1 MLTLSLLNSRFATW
15 AVFVGSAA
23 FVALAIDVGVENPGL
38 GLIMA
43 GVTALLVGKRV
54 RDRRRMQK
62 LLTSGNVSVV
72 LEAWHDSLKRVPH
85 AETMRP
91 LVVATL
97 MAAHGMIDKARHAL
111 GAAKR
116 GDAWDAALEHR
127 LMIETLIDAFEGER
141 ERALST
147 ATRLANLPIMPTS
160 PFMRARI
167 TALRTALLA
176 FARSFAHQAQEKD
189 ILALERAAGQNPL
202 VHWPMRYAAAVA
214 HVDRGNARQ
223 ALALLQGAP
232 DWPEESVFHHFHREL
247 VDRSAPAGCPDPSGG
262 A

>member
-15 AVFVGSAA
+15 SFFVGSAA
-23 FVALAIDVGVENPGL
+23 LVALAIHVGLNNPSL
-38 GLIMA
+38 GLLMA
-43 GVTALLVGKRV
+43 SFAALMLIKRI
-54 RDRRRMQK
+54 RDKRRMQK
-62 LLTSGNVSVV
+62 LLTSGNVAVV
-72 LEAWHDSLKRVPH
+72 LEAWHDSLRRVPH

-97 MAAHGMIDKARHAL
+97 LAAHGMIEKARYAL

-116 GDAWDAALEHR
+116 GEAWDAALEHR

-147 ATRLANLPIMPTS
+147 ATRLASLPIVPTS
-160 PFMRARI
+160 PWMRARI

-189 ILALERAAGQNPL
+189 ILALKRAAGQNPL

-214 HVDRGNARQ
+214 YVDRGDAHQAR
-223 ALALLQGAP
+223 ALLQGAP

-247 VDRSAPAGCPDPSGG
+247 VEHL
-262 A
+262 